1 MAEIPKD
8 MKRLLFGMGAR
19 WHATA
24 AFVLDSLGLVCLIM
38 GIISSAADSVIGLG
52 ASLWLLLAI
61 AFFVSGL
68 SAWLTAYHAAKE
80 GYEK

>member
-1 MAEIPKD
+1 MTEIPND
-8 MKRLLFGMGAR
+8 IKRLLFGMGAR

-24 AFVLDSLGLVCLIM
+24 SMILDILGLACLVM
-38 GIISSAADSVIGLG
+38 GIISSAYDEK
-52 ASLWLLLAI
+52 LWLLPTYWFLAAI
-61 AFFVSGL
+61 AFIVFGL